1 MNPYFYVMKYPPF
14 GIFLYVLI
22 CLITSYASGQS
33 GSEIYATYCAGCHGD
48 KLQGTAA
55 GTPLNTSSLKH
66 GSDRSSIIKSISDGI
81 PSTTMIS
88 WNTALS
94 GKEIERVADYILQVM
109 TAPSSVQVAEKPSI
123 VDTKLYKLK
132 IEKVITSGMK
142 DPWGIEFVDANRALI
157 TGKNSD
163 LYWMI
168 NGRIDPQKITGLPKP
183 YGHNMYGG
191 MMDLAL
197 DPDYVKNGWIYIG
210 LSANPANS
218 TDSLVAGM
226 TKVMRGKI
234 RNHQWVEEQTLFQVN
249 DSLLVKGGM
258 RWGCRL
264 LFDKAG
270 YLYFTIGD
278 MQQSIQSGNNPQMP
292 TRPEG
297 KIYRIN
303 RDGSI
308 PKDNPFYGRAGA
320 LQAIYCWGTRN
331 VQGLAQHPVT
341 GEIYFTDHGPR
352 GGDELNL
359 LKKGGNYGWPAIT
372 YGVNY
377 DGSPVSGETQK
388 EGMEQPMTY
397 WTPSIAVCAAEFVTG
412 NQFPQWKNNLLVT
425 ALKFEEVRRLVI
437 DGDKVIEQEVLLKG
451 YGRVRDVKVGPDGA
465 LYVLTNG
472 PDALLRVTPQ

>member
-1 MNPYFYVMKYPPF
+1 
-14 GIFLYVLI
+14 
-22 CLITSYASGQS
+22 
-33 GSEIYATYCAGCHGD
+33 
-48 KLQGTAA
+48 
-55 GTPLNTSSLKH
+55 
-66 GSDRSSIIKSISDGI
+66 
-81 PSTTMIS
+81 MIG

-94 GKEIERVADYILQVM
+94 AKEIEAVTDYILQ
-109 TAPSSVQVAEKPSI
+109 AQASPSGVQNHPRPST
-123 VDTKLYKLK
+123 VDTKLCKLN
-132 IEKVITSGMK
+132 IETVVDAGMK
-142 DPWGIEFVDANRALI
+142 DPWGIEFVDANLALI

-168 NGRIDPQKITGLPKP
+168 NGKIDPQKITGLPKP
-183 YGHNMYGG
+183 YGYNLYGG

-197 DPDYVKNGWIYIG
+197 DPDYAKNGWVYIG

-226 TKVMRGKI
+226 TKVIRGKI
-234 RNHQWVEEQTLFQVN
+234 RNNRWVEEQTLFQVN
-249 DSLLVKGGM
+249 DSLLVKVGM

-264 LFDKAG
+264 LFDTAG

-278 MQQSIQSGNNPQMP
+278 MQQSIQSGNNPQLP

-308 PKDNPFYGRAGA
+308 PKDNPLYGKKGT

-341 GEIYFTDHGPR
+341 REIYFTDHGPR

-359 LKKGGNYGWPAIT
+359 LKKGGNYGWPVVT
-372 YGVNY
+372 HGVNY
-377 DGSPVSGETQK
+377 NGSLISSETHK

-397 WTPSIAVCAAEFVTG
+397 WTPSIAICAAEFVTG

-425 ALKFEEVRRLVI
+425 ALNFEEVRRLVI

-451 YGRVRDVKVGPDGA
+451 YGRVRDIKIGPDGM

-472 PDALLRVTPQ
+472 PDTLLRITPQ